1 MDKWSFVFPEDL
13 KLTKEEA
20 NRILQMP
27 DDKNVSFVSEENS
40 GDKKYIFKDSNGL
53 ITVNAKTSLI
63 SYNVDEN
70 RYEKVTKRK
79 KYSRNRTSKEKGFQC
94 VYRLKRRETIAKE
107 SSSKIDRANVL
118 SELAL

>member
-1 MDKWSFVFPEDL
+1 MYKEGEWLMDKWSFVFPEDL
-13 KLTKEEA
+13 KLTKRRS

-70 RYEKVTKRK
+70 RYEKVTKERNIQETEQVKRK
-79 KYSRNRTSKEKGFQC
+79 DSSAYTGSKDEKQSQKNLLQ
-94 VYRLKRRETIAKE
+94 R
-107 SSSKIDRANVL
+107 
-118 SELAL
+118 